1 MVDTIETALIMG
13 TLCALAWSIMYKLN
27 IGYRFAEDLTVGV
40 MGGYILYS
48 ITDNTMSNFITPLIK
63 GDLLNIV
70 PIVIGVVLW
79 GQLLKPSQRWVA
91 RAPLAFITGVGSAVA
106 LKGAVYGNILT
117 YIQSMSTP
125 PGYDPYTFFNWAIAG
140 LATITSVT
148 YFFFTVKHTGAF
160 KPVTTLGRFFMM
172 VGFGSIAGSSVLSN
186 TTFIYN
192 RAQWFV
198 VTPYAWV
205 PLAIVG
211 MAIVVD
217 LVRSASR
224 KQS

>member
-1 MVDTIETALIMG
+1 MVDTLQTALIMG

-48 ITDNTMSNFITPLIK
+48 ITDTTMSNFITPLIK

-70 PIVIGVVLW
+70 PVAIGVILW

-91 RAPLAFITGVGSAVA
+91 RGPLAFLTGIGSAVA

-117 YIQSMSTP
+117 YIISMSTP
-125 PGYDPYTFFNWAIAG
+125 PGYDPMTLFNHIIAG
-140 LATITSVT
+140 LATITSVI
-148 YFFFTVKHTGAF
+148 YFFFTVEHKGALL
-160 KPVTTLGRFFMM
+160 PVTKLGRFFMM
-172 VGFGSIAGSSVLSN
+172 VAFGSVAGSSVLSN
-186 TTFIYN
+186 ITFIFN
-192 RAQWFV
+192 RTQWFV
-198 VTPYAWV
+198 VTPWAWV
-205 PLAIVG
+205 PLAIVA

-217 LVRSASR
+217 LVRTGGR
-224 KQS
+224 KKS

>member
-13 TLCALAWSIMYKLN
+13 TLGALAWSIMYKLN
-27 IGYRFAEDLTVGV
+27 IGYRFAEDLTIGV
-40 MGGYILYS
+40 MGGYVLYS
-48 ITDNTMSNFITPLIK
+48 ISNNTVVNFITPLIN
-63 GDLLNIV
+63 GDLTNII
-70 PIVIGVVLW
+70 PITIGVVLW
-79 GQLLKPSQRWVA
+79 GQLLRPSQRWIA

-117 YIQSMSTP
+117 YIQSMATP
-125 PGYDPYTFFNWAIAG
+125 PGYNPYVLFNHIIAG

-148 YFFFTVKHTGAF
+148 YFFFTVKHTGAL
-160 KPVTTLGRFFMM
+160 KPVTNLGRLFMM

-198 VTPYAWV
+198 TTPYAWV
-205 PLAIVG
+205 PLILVG

-217 LVRSASR
+217 IFRGNTR

>member
-1 MVDTIETALIMG
+1 MVDTLQTALIMG

-48 ITDNTMSNFITPLIK
+48 ISDNTVSNFINPLIK
-63 GDLLNIV
+63 GDMLSLA
-70 PIVIGVVLW
+70 PIIIGVILW

-117 YIQSMSTP
+117 YIQSMATP
-125 PGYDPYTFFNWAIAG
+125 PGYDPYTLFNFIIAG
-140 LATITSVT
+140 LATITSVV
-148 YFFFTVKHTGAF
+148 YFFFTVEHKGALL
-160 KPVTTLGRFFMM
+160 PVTKLGRFFMM
-172 VGFGSIAGSSVLSN
+172 VAFGSVAGSSVLSN
-186 TTFIYN
+186 ITFIFN
-192 RAQWFV
+192 RTQWFV
-198 VTPYAWV
+198 VTPWAWV
-205 PLAIVG
+205 PLAIVA

-217 LVRSASR
+217 LVRTGGR
-224 KQS
+224 KKS

>member
-1 MVDTIETALIMG
+1 MVDTIQTALIMG

-40 MGGYILYS
+40 MGGYVLYS
-48 ITDNTMSNFITPLIK
+48 VSSNTVSNFITPLIN
-63 GDLLNIV
+63 GDLLNII
-70 PIVIGVVLW
+70 PIIICVVLW
-79 GQLLKPSQRWVA
+79 GQLLKPSQRWIA
-91 RAPLAFITGVGSAVA
+91 RSSLAFITGVGSAVA

-125 PGYDPYTFFNWAIAG
+125 PGYNPYVFINHLIAG
-140 LATITSVT
+140 LATITSVI
-148 YFFFTVKHTGAF
+148 YFFFTVKHTGVL
-160 KPVTTLGRFFMM
+160 KPVTKLGRLFMM

-198 VTPYAWV
+198 FTPYAWV
-205 PLAIVG
+205 PLALVG

-217 LVRSASR
+217 IFRSQKKAI
-224 KQS
+224 K